1 MYRKEKEEENNVHW
15 RGLQQRVCSVLIWAI
30 LFMARLDLPS
40 SLKAR
45 SYIAA
50 VPGPCWTDHLASSGD
65 WLAIPLFTAGIS
77 QRVPHKYRLLYLRII
92 YVTWFIFLKR
102 RGLISML
109 TLAQLFLCHP
119 LIVFC
124 CDVLLFLLLFF
135 GSGMYT
141 DARARFS
148 AGVSLILCCVA
159 NRRVPDWTSPV
170 VRSLSLIIYSVCGA
184 HGPRKCWL
192 PHASIKMIVPNKEKK

>member
-1 MYRKEKEEENNVHW
+1 
-15 RGLQQRVCSVLIWAI
+15 
-30 LFMARLDLPS
+30 
-40 SLKAR
+40 
-45 SYIAA
+45 
-50 VPGPCWTDHLASSGD
+50 LASSGD

-135 GSGMYT
+135 GLRNVHRRT
-141 DARARFS
+141 RASFQLASLSFFAAWRIEQFPTGRRPSS
-148 AGVSLILCCVA
+148 ALSLSSSI
-159 NRRVPDWTSPV
+159 PFV
-170 VRSLSLIIYSVCGA
+170 VRTAPVSVGSRT
-184 HGPRKCWL
+184 HRSKW
-192 PHASIKMIVPNKEKK
+192 

>member
-1 MYRKEKEEENNVHW
+1 
-15 RGLQQRVCSVLIWAI
+15 
-30 LFMARLDLPS
+30 
-40 SLKAR
+40 
-45 SYIAA
+45 
-50 VPGPCWTDHLASSGD
+50 LASSGD

-124 CDVLLFLLLFF
+124 CDVLFF
-135 GSGMYT
+135 FCCY
-141 DARARFS
+141 FS
-148 AGVSLILCCVA
+148 AQECTQTHAREFQLASLSFFAAWRIEQFPTG
-159 NRRVPDWTSPV
+159 RRPSSALSLSSSIPFV
-170 VRSLSLIIYSVCGA
+170 VRTAPVSVGSRT
-184 HGPRKCWL
+184 HRSKW
-192 PHASIKMIVPNKEKK
+192 

>member
-45 SYIAA
+45 SYIAAAA

-119 LIVFC
+119 LIVSAVMFFFFF
-124 CDVLLFLLLFF
+124 VIFRLRNVHRRTRAILSWRLSHSLLR
-135 GSGMYT
+135 G
-141 DARARFS
+141 
-148 AGVSLILCCVA
+148 
-159 NRRVPDWTSPV
+159 
-170 VRSLSLIIYSVCGA
+170 
-184 HGPRKCWL
+184 
-192 PHASIKMIVPNKEKK
+192 E